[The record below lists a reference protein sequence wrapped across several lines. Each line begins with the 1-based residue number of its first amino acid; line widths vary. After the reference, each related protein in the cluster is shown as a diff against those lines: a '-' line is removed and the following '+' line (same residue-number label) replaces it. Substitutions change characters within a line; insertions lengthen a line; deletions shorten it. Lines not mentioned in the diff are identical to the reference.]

1 MPKYSRFPKY
11 QFPFTPTPKFQ
22 RFFLGGVERGNFCT
36 VVKKVFWKFSFLT
49 SVNSKKLLKM
59 INLPNFPNQ
68 NFHF

>member
-36 VVKKVFWKFSFLT
+36 VVNKVFWKFSFFI
-49 SVNSKKLLKM
+49 SVKFEKFAKNDKFTKLSK
-59 INLPNFPNQ
+59 PNF
-68 NFHF
+68 